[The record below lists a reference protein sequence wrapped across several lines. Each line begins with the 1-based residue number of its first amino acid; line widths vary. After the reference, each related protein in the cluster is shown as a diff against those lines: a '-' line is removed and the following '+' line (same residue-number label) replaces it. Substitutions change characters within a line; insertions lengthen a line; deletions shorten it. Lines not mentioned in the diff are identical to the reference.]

1 VVAQTAA
8 PPPLVEAP
16 VETITTQA
24 NKIPLEKAVAGFVK
38 SYAAPTVTTS
48 KIAKWA
54 AGICP
59 VTMGLTDALNR
70 GVSALLKQVAAKVGA
85 PVAAKADCA
94 PNVTVIFTFTPQ
106 ALLDD
111 IAKNHETMLGYH
123 DVAQTSRVATMSH
136 PVQAWY
142 ATATRDYKGLLRS
155 DNAEHDP
162 RCESDLEDV
171 KNLPPGSP
179 DWLVAT
185 GRANRECGGA
195 YTAGSRLNDGLRSE
209 FAAATIIVDA
219 GKLDGLGIFPIANYA
234 AMLALAQTQTFDACQ
249 PLPSVVNM
257 LTQDCAAA
265 LKPDALSEA
274 DMAYL
279 TALYKTDSTSLA
291 GIQQSRIAHDM
302 AATLGK
308 R

>member
-1 VVAQTAA
+1 M
-8 PPPLVEAP
+8 PPPLAEAP

-24 NKIPLEKAVAGFVK
+24 NKLPLEKAVAGFVK
-38 SYAAPTVTTS
+38 SYATPTVTAG

-59 VTMGLTDALNR
+59 VTLGLTAVLNR

-85 PVAAKADCA
+85 PVATKADCA

-111 IAKNHETMLGYH
+111 IAKNHEKLLGYH
-123 DVAQTSRVATMSH
+123 DVAQTGRIATMRH

-162 RCESDLEDV
+162 RCESDLEDF
-171 KNLPPGSP
+171 KNIPPTNP
-179 DWLVAT
+179 EWLIIS
-185 GRANRECGGA
+185 GRVNRECGGA

-209 FAAATIIVDA
+209 FAAATVIVDA
-219 GKLDGLGIFPIANYA
+219 GKLDGLGTFPVANYA
-234 AMLALAQTQTFDACQ
+234 AMLALAQTQTFDACL

-257 LTQDCAAA
+257 LTPDCATA
-265 LKPDALSEA
+265 LKPDALTEA

-279 TALYKTDSTSLA
+279 SALYKTDSSSLV

-302 AATLGK
+302 AAKLSK
-308 R
+308 H